1 MDNIRVKDSAGP
13 CDCIKD
19 SDGSRPVKKTQMNNL
34 SGPVLSPSSLL
45 PMFTV
50 THIIA
55 VTKIVTVAHVT
66 VTHIVLHII
75 TVYGPAQGL
84 SIREYSFDK

>member
-1 MDNIRVKDSAGP
+1 
-13 CDCIKD
+13 
-19 SDGSRPVKKTQMNNL
+19 MNNL

-45 PMFTV
+45 LMFTV
-50 THIIA
+50 AHIIA

-66 VTHIVLHII
+66 VTHVTVTHIVPHII